1 MADEPDNLVLVQLR
15 EIRALL
21 EQHGRQLDVHSAK
34 FDEVLDEVRGLKRMS
49 KAAIGEAAA
58 AELVAQDAERA
69 AERANRRIDELVA
82 RIEAL
87 ESR

>member
-15 EIRALL
+15 EIRGILD
-21 EQHGRQLDVHSAK
+21 QHTRQLTEHSAR
-34 FDEVLDEVRGLKRMS
+34 FVEVLDEVRGLKQMS

-69 AERANRRIDELVA
+69 AEGANRRIDELVA

>member
-1 MADEPDNLVLVQLR
+1 MADEPESLVLVQLR
-15 EIRALL
+15 AVRGKLD
-21 EQHGRQLDVHSAK
+21 QHDERFDHLNGRLG
-34 FDEVLDEVRGLKRMS
+34 EVLDEVRGLKRMS